1 MKMNGGS
8 DVRQGAMTKHK
19 PVYGLLKFIKNRN

>member
-1 MKMNGGS
+1 MKTNLGA

-19 PVYGLLKFIKNRN
+19 PVYGLLKFIKNK